1 MRRRPQGD
9 DGQVALLVIVDAVI
23 AVALVL
29 VGGAAT
35 ELHLA
40 RTQLLALADAAALD
54 AADALDE
61 QAYYRDGVV
70 PGQGVPLTDATVTGS
85 AAALLTRLPVP
96 DDLVGVAVDAPTGS
110 PDGVTAQVT
119 LSAVVRPALLPRW
132 VGGAAEVPLRVTS
145 QAREGVVLP

>member
-1 MRRRPQGD
+1 MTRRPRGD
-9 DGQVALLVIVDAVI
+9 DGQVAPLVVVDAVI

-70 PGQGVPLTDATVTGS
+70 PGQGVPLTGATVTDS
-85 AAALLTRLPVP
+85 ATALLARLPAP
-96 DDLVGVAVDAPTGS
+96 DDLVGVAVDAPTGT
-110 PDGVTAQVT
+110 PDGVTAEVT
-119 LSAVVRPALLPRW
+119 LSAAVRPALLPRW
-132 VGGAAEVPLRVTS
+132 VGEAVEVPLRVTS